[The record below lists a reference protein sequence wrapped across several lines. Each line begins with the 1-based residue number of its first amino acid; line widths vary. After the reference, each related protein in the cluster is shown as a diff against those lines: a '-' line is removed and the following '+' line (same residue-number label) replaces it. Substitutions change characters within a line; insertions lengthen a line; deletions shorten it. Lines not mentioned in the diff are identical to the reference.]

1 MKEWQNKIDEVFEEL
16 KDFQKQTVEFAYER
30 LMQNNRYL
38 VADEVGL
45 GKTKIAK
52 GVIAK
57 ALQENINRK
66 KSKPYKVFYIC
77 SNQALANQ
85 NLKDLNIFQDEKFI
99 NPDLNRLIYLAKF
112 KETNHRF
119 SLSSLTP
126 STSFKITEGSGHQ
139 DERRL
144 IYTVLAKTLEFSDR
158 NLQRGLKWLLIGSV
172 SNWDEWQARVDWYQ
186 SQYSNDIVPNLPEK
200 YIRRLQKTTIQKG
213 FDECISEVS
222 SEETK
227 PKNLLELLQLYAD
240 KLSVKRSLDVVRKA
254 YYYRNR
260 LLVHLRK
267 ILIEISLEN
276 LDADLFILD
285 EFQRFKDLL
294 NMGEDQN
301 TEAARLAKKVF
312 SINGSKC
319 LMLSATPF
327 KPYTTQFEEL
337 DNENHYDELLKLLKF
352 LFNDVESKI
361 AEFEA
366 ERKIYNRFLKNMDT
380 SVSSTLETK
389 AKLEDIYK
397 SVLCRTEK
405 LLVSNDKNSIL
416 CSKDEPDLDTLKID
430 LNNFIHTDR
439 TFQSLIKKHKK
450 NVKYSI
456 DYNKSVPF
464 PLSFMDGYQS
474 KKQLTDFRAEQPIE
488 FNSLIRNQNNAWI
501 RLNQIQDYKLK
512 DFPNAKFRKLLKVSV
527 DENDMWKLLWLPPS
541 IPYYPGMGVYQRK
554 ENLSK
559 VLIFSKW
566 VMVPKMI
573 AGLISYEV
581 ERRTI
586 GNPTYFRDIH
596 AKYSIKTKRTSNSVN
611 YELEDIGRRKPLPIL
626 RLQRKGVK
634 ASSMRSFTLL
644 YPSKTLCDL
653 FDVTTNIDSNTHY
666 KTKREEYVE
675 LVKTKLQV
683 LESYVQSNSPVDKNW
698 YWAAPILLDR
708 MFNSHFYN
716 KWIDKLTI
724 HPITK
729 RETKRDGEKDNLAII
744 THLEEIQSLYKDSV
758 NLNLLGSMP
767 NDLAKVLVDIA
778 LGSPANCLCRCFRRY
793 HNEEDSAFEILN
805 KALGLAYDFLL
816 FFDKPESI
824 AAVQINEQEKDNRFK
839 ENKDKTDIQWNLV
852 LRYCIDGN
860 LQSMLDEYCH
870 MLSSKNRSISELS
883 EAIAAGLNLRTS
895 SVKVEGIEKDH
906 NSELNNKLLRCHY
919 AVSFGNQNLETDEG
933 KSRASDVIS
942 NFNSPFRPFVLAS
955 TSLGQE
961 GLDFHLYCRKIMHWN
976 LPHSPVEFEQRE
988 GRINRYK
995 GLVIRQNLAAKYKME
1010 LQNTGDVWDE
1020 LFKIAEKRES
1030 TDTGKPQIVPFW
1042 YTETLDNIR
1051 IERIVPLFPLS
1062 KDVIHYKEIISL
1074 LTLYRLTFGQP
1085 RQEELIKSFKILVG
1099 DEEKLSEIYEKF
1111 LLNLSPIKNLVL
1123 VDHGDE

>member
-1 MKEWQNKIDEVFEEL
+1 MKEWQDKIDEVFEEL
-16 KDFQKQTVEFAYER
+16 KDFQKKTVEFAYER

-85 NLKDLNIFQDEKFI
+85 NLDDLNIFQDERFI

-112 KETNHRF
+112 KETSRKF

-144 IYTVLAKTLEFSDR
+144 IYTVLTKTEEFSDK

-172 SNWDEWQARVDWYQ
+172 SNWDEWQARVDCYQ
-186 SQYSNDIVPNLPEK
+186 NQYSNDIIQNLPEK
-200 YIRRLQKTTIQKG
+200 YIKRLRKTTIQKG
-213 FDECISEVS
+213 FDECINEVS
-222 SEETK
+222 ADESK
-227 PKNLLELLQLYAD
+227 PTNLLELLQLYAS
-240 KLSVKRSLDVVRKA
+240 KLSVKRSLDVVKKA
-254 YYYRNR
+254 YYYRNK

-312 SINGSKC
+312 SIKGSKC

-352 LFNDVESKI
+352 LFNEDESKI
-361 AEFEA
+361 AEFEV
-366 ERKIYNRFLKNMDT
+366 ERKIYNSFLKNMDT
-380 SVSSTLETK
+380 SVFKTLETK
-389 AKLEDIYK
+389 EKLEDIYK

-416 CSKDEPDLDTLKID
+416 CSKDEPDLVTLKID

-439 TFQSLIKKHKK
+439 TFQKLIKNKI

-456 DYNKSVPF
+456 DYSKSVPF

-474 KKQLTDFRAEQPIE
+474 KKQLTDFKAENLVK

-512 DFPNAKFRKLLKVSV
+512 DYPNSKFRKLLKVGV
-527 DENDMWKLLWLPPS
+527 DDNDMWKLLWLPPS
-541 IPYYPGMGVYQRK
+541 IPYYPGMGVYQGK

-573 AGLISYEV
+573 AGLVSYEV

-586 GNPTYFRDIH
+586 GNPNYFRDIH
-596 AKYSIKTKRTSNSVN
+596 AKYSIKGKRISNRDTD
-611 YELEDIGRRKPLPIL
+611 ELEDVGRRKPLPIL
-626 RLQRKGVK
+626 RLQRKMGK
-634 ASSMRSFTLL
+634 ASSMRTFTLL

-653 FDVTTNIDSNTHY
+653 FDITNNIDSNKHY
-666 KTKREEYVE
+666 KTKREKYVE
-675 LVKTKLQV
+675 LLKTELQR
-683 LESYVQSNSPVDKNW
+683 LKNYEQSNLPVDKNW
-698 YWAAPILLDR
+698 YWAAPILLDKIS
-708 MFNSHFYN
+708 NSTYY
-716 KWIDKLTI
+716 KGWIYKLTT

-729 RETKRDGEKDNLAII
+729 KENKRNGGKDNLAAI
-744 THLEEIQSLYKDSV
+744 THLEEIQKLYLTAE
-758 NLNLLGSMP
+758 NLNQLGLMP

-778 LGSPANCLCRCFRRY
+778 LGSPANCLYKCFRRY
-793 HNEEDSAFEILN
+793 HNEEESSFEILN
-805 KALGLAYDFLL
+805 KALELAYDFML

-860 LQSMLDEYCH
+860 LQSVLDEYCH
-870 MLSSKNRSISELS
+870 LLSSKNRTITDLA
-883 EAIAAGLNLRTS
+883 EAIASGLNLRTS
-895 SVKVEGIEKDH
+895 TVKIEGIENDH
-906 NSELNNKLLRCHY
+906 SSDLNYKLLRCHY
-919 AVSFGNQNLETDEG
+919 AVSFGNQNLETEEG

-961 GLDFHLYCRKIMHWN
+961 GLDFHFYCRKIMHWN
-976 LPHSPVEFEQRE
+976 LPYSPVEFEQRE

-1010 LQNTGDVWDE
+1010 LQLTRDIWDE

-1042 YTETLDNIR
+1042 YTESLDNIR

-1085 RQEELIKSFKILVG
+1085 RQEELIKSFKDLAG
-1099 DEEKLSEIYEKF
+1099 DEEKLRDIYERF
-1111 LLNLSPIKNLVL
+1111 LLNLSPIKI
-1123 VDHGDE
+1123 